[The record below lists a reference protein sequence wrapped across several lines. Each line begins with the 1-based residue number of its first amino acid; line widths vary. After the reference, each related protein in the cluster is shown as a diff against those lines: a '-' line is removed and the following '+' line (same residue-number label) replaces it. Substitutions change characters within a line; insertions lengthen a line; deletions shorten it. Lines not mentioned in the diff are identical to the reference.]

1 MIAGDVSGDLHTARL
16 AHKLLERHPAWTLH
30 ALGGPHLRRAIAE
43 SPGSNFLGDTSGC
56 SAIGIMSASRI
67 YLRCRMLGQRVL
79 EFVQTHPVD
88 AVVLCDWGGFNGRIL
103 PHFHRLG
110 IPVLY
115 YFPPRSWARTGTAGL
130 GIARFVTRVA
140 TPFPWSAS
148 RLLAADCKAEW
159 VGHPSLE
166 DVHPKEERRALRAEF
181 GVDENQSLIALFPG
195 SRRSEIRILAPRL
208 ARTAELL
215 RAHRSMRFIAVVPKQ
230 MRLEA
235 RSYLPEWIPILT
247 DRAGDL
253 LLASDVAIVK
263 TGTATLE
270 AVLAGAPQIAIYDG
284 SAVQRVE
291 WFLLWTWK
299 RIKYIAMPN
308 VILQRMAVPELL
320 GLDCRPEKIERAVVS
335 LLDDETVRSRMLSDY
350 SEISRALGSELP
362 VPATERTAQILEE
375 MLREVKRGIPAHA
388 DN

>member
-1 MIAGDVSGDLHTARL
+1 M
-16 AHKLLERHPAWTLH
+16 
-30 ALGGPHLRRAIAE
+30 
-43 SPGSNFLGDTSGC
+43 
-56 SAIGIMSASRI
+56 
-67 YLRCRMLGQRVL
+67 
-79 EFVQTHPVD
+79 
-88 AVVLCDWGGFNGRIL
+88 
-103 PHFHRLG
+103 
-110 IPVLY
+110 
-115 YFPPRSWARTGTAGL
+115 
-130 GIARFVTRVA
+130 
-140 TPFPWSAS
+140 
-148 RLLAADCKAEW
+148 
-159 VGHPSLE
+159 
-166 DVHPKEERRALRAEF
+166 RAEF